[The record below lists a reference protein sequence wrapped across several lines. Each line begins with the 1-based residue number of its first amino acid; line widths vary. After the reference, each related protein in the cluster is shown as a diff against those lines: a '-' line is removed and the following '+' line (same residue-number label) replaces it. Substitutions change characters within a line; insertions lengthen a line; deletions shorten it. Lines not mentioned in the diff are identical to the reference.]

1 MCLYMDVYIFSYMCA
16 WVYIYIYIY
25 IDMGPTDNET
35 KILHMKGLQNLK
47 MFFIYTKPKQ
57 LIIIY

>member
-1 MCLYMDVYIFSYMCA
+1 MYISFHIC
-16 WVYIYIYIY
+16 VHGCIYIYIY